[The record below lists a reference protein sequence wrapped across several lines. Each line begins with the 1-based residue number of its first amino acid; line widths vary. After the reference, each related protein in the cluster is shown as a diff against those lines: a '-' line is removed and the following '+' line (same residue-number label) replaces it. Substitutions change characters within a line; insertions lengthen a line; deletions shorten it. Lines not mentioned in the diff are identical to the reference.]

1 MLTLARPSLACRP
14 QDANERLQR
23 KADAEQVNELRSSV
37 EKRGSDVQGLASD
50 IAELSRCGP
59 FAPGGH
65 ARLFLYA
72 FRPARGSEVAMK
84 ADATYVNECLLTKAN
99 KSEALT
105 TVATQSL
112 DRRVEGLQDAVRD
125 HQVLLKV
132 LERSRSDADSKGA
145 EQSTATQQLVSR
157 LQQDVEGI
165 RTALDR
171 TVGRDELDSA
181 LEGKANKSSVATAL
195 HRKVR
200 GWRWGSAAL
209 SLPAPTVT
217 RWRDARS

>member
-1 MLTLARPSLACRP
+1 MIRHL
-14 QDANERLQR
+14 
-23 KADAEQVNELRSSV
+23 
-37 EKRGSDVQGLASD
+37 
-50 IAELSRCGP
+50 
-59 FAPGGH
+59 
-65 ARLFLYA
+65 
-72 FRPARGSEVAMK
+72 RPARGSEVAMK

-112 DRRVEGLQDAVRD
+112 ERRVEGLQDAVRD
-125 HQVLLKV
+125 HQVLLQV

-157 LQQDVEGI
+157 LQQEIEGL
-165 RTALDR
+165 RSGLDR
-171 TVGRDELDSA
+171 TVDRDELDSA

-200 GWRWGSAAL
+200 TNRGHAGTRTHTAGCGLGRDAACAAEQGQAGGRAQAAARPAPGGTGGDVGVAAL
-209 SLPAPTVT
+209 TSRV
-217 RWRDARS
+217 